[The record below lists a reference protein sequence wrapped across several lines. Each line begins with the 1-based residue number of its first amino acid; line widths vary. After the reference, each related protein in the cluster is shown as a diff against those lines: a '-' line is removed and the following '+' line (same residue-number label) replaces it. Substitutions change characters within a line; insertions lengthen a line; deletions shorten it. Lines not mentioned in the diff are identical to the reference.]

1 MSSALGEVA
10 FSISVILGD
19 AEFSISGVANATHA
33 ADRSGLTFLSLEK
46 ENNSVMREWF
56 LGSEGRVP

>member
-1 MSSALGEVA
+1 MLCKGILG
-10 FSISVILGD
+10 IQYSVILGD

-46 ENNSVMREWF
+46 ENNSVMREWS